1 MFGVDVTDQWR
12 MAFERFCTQIG
23 PRFGRSEPRCRAG
36 LYIRGLSAGLDR
48 RNGWTIAEHAGQGSP
63 DGMQRLLRRAEFDV
77 EGVRDDLRDL
87 VVDQLGDPDA
97 VLVIDDTG
105 FVKKG
110 RRSAGVQRQYSGTAG
125 RTENCQIGVF
135 LAYVSPTGHAL
146 IDRRL
151 YLPESWTNDRGRC
164 RQAGIPDEV
173 PFATKPRL
181 AIDMLQQVLDA
192 GVPFGWFAAD
202 EAYGHAAYLRDWLE
216 QQAINHVVAV
226 QSNDEVR
233 CRDGRARRVDE
244 LTAAQPPQKWRRRSA
259 GDGAHGPRLYDW
271 ARVQIRPAWHHGAGH
286 WMLARRSISDPTDIA
301 YYVCYAPT
309 RTTLATLVLVAGR
322 RWPVEECF
330 QQAKNETGLDE
341 YQVRDWRA
349 WYAHIT
355 LSMAAHALLTIARKL
370 ATQAN
375 PTRPPRN

>member
-1 MFGVDVTDQWR
+1 VFGVDVTDQWLT
-12 MAFERFCTQIG
+12 AFEGFCTRIG
-23 PRFGRSEPRCRAG
+23 PRFGRAEPRSRAG
-36 LYIRGLSAGLDR
+36 LYLRGLSAGLDR

-63 DGMQRLLRRAEFDV
+63 DGMQRLLRLADFDV
-77 EGVRDDLRDL
+77 DGVRDDLREL
-87 VVDQLGDPDA
+87 VVDQFGDPDA

-110 RRSAGVQRQYSGTAG
+110 RHSAGVQRQYSGTAG

-135 LAYVSPTGHAL
+135 LAYVAPAGHTL

-151 YLPESWTNDRGRC
+151 YLPESWTNDRARC

-173 PFATKPRL
+173 AFATKPRL
-181 AIDMLQQVLDA
+181 AIEMIQQVLAA

-216 QQAINHVVAV
+216 EQAINHVVAV

-233 CRDGRARRVDE
+233 CRDARARRVDE
-244 LTAAQPPQKWRRRSA
+244 LTAALPPRTWRRRSA

-271 ARVQIRPAWHHGAGH
+271 ARVQIRPTWRHGAGH
-286 WMLARRSISDPTDIA
+286 WMLARRSISDPPA
-301 YYVCYAPT
+301 
-309 RTTLATLVLVAGR
+309 RTTLATLVRVAGR

-355 LSMAAHALLTIARKL
+355 LSMAAHALLAIARTL
-370 ATQAN
+370 AAQAN